1 MAIPAR
7 AIELPDGARGGATVL
22 ELLRTRRSMP
32 RVQPACPPREVIEQ
46 VLEAAVWAP
55 NHHLTEPW
63 RFIVLTGEAR
73 RELGEAMARGKLA
86 REGTV
91 DPPKLDA
98 LRRKPLRAPVIVAVG
113 VIPASREPE
122 VEIEEICAGAA
133 AIQNLLLAAHGLGL
147 AAMWRTGE
155 AAFDP
160 EVKAFLGLPPAAHLL
175 GFVYLGYPAG
185 EPPRRTRRPA
195 AEVTT
200 WLGWA

>member
-1 MAIPAR
+1 VAIRFQAS
-7 AIELPDGARGGATVL
+7 ELSHAAASGEAVL
-22 ELLRTRRSMP
+22 ELLRSRRSMP
-32 RVQPACPPREVIEQ
+32 RVRPECPPREVIEQ
-46 VLEAAVWAP
+46 VIDAAVWAP

-63 RFIVLTGEAR
+63 RFIMLTGEAR

-86 REGTV
+86 RGGAM
-91 DPPKLDA
+91 DPAKLDA
-98 LRRKPLRAPVIVAVG
+98 LRRKPLRAPVIIAVG

-160 EVKAFLGLPPAAHLL
+160 EVKAFLGLPADAHLL
-175 GFVYLGYPAG
+175 GFVYLGYPDG
-185 EPPRRTRRPA
+185 DPPRRTRRPA
-195 AEVTT
+195 REFTT
-200 WLGWA
+200 WFGWD

>member
-1 MAIPAR
+1 MAIRFQAS
-7 AIELPDGARGGATVL
+7 ELSHAAASGEAVL
-22 ELLRTRRSMP
+22 ELLRSRRSMP
-32 RVQPACPPREVIEQ
+32 RVRPECPPREVIEQ
-46 VLEAAVWAP
+46 VIDAAVWAP

-63 RFIVLTGEAR
+63 RFIMLTGEAR

-86 REGTV
+86 RGGAM
-91 DPPKLDA
+91 DPAKLDA
-98 LRRKPLRAPVIVAVG
+98 LRRKPLRAPVIIAVG

-160 EVKAFLGLPPAAHLL
+160 EVKAFLGLPADAHLL
-175 GFVYLGYPAG
+175 GFVYLGYPDG
-185 EPPRRTRRPA
+185 DPPRRTRRPA
-195 AEVTT
+195 REFTT
-200 WLGWA
+200 WFGWD

>member
-1 MAIPAR
+1 MATSTE
-7 AIELPDGARGGATVL
+7 AIGLSNGARGGVAVL
-22 ELLRTRRSMP
+22 ELLRSRRSMP
-32 RVQPACPPREVIEQ
+32 RVRPECPPREIIEQ
-46 VLEAAVWAP
+46 VIDAAVWAP

-73 RELGEAMARGKLA
+73 RGLGDAMARGRLIRDGA
-86 REGTV
+86 V
-91 DPPKLDA
+91 DPAKLDA

-113 VIPASREPE
+113 VIPASHEPE

-155 AAFDP
+155 AVFDP
-160 EVKAFLGLPPAAHLL
+160 EVKVFLGLPADAHLL
-175 GFVYLGYPAG
+175 GFIYLGYPDG

-195 AEVTT
+195 REFTT
-200 WLGWA
+200 WFGWD